1 MGVDGDFVLC
11 LGGRVEFCKMYLN
24 ITWEDYGSDLFH
36 ITVLTCQKKQV
47 KTVIAREDIASD
59 RSKP

>member
-24 ITWEDYGSDLFH
+24 ITLHVFSVTDNY
-36 ITVLTCQKKQV
+36 
-47 KTVIAREDIASD
+47 
-59 RSKP
+59 